1 MKETEK
7 YLIIYI
13 SELSNQ
19 FASERII
26 LFYIQVTSLISFCI
40 FVQRDSLRYAAIL
53 NRAIEMGLFSTQYMT
68 ALGYSMG
75 AQISGHVCRNLRG
88 KCGNILG
95 NHDNELS
102 NECKE

>member
-1 MKETEK
+1 MP
-7 YLIIYI
+7 LIYF
-13 SELSNQ
+13 S
-19 FASERII
+19 
-26 LFYIQVTSLISFCI
+26 I

-88 KCGNILG
+88 RCGNILG
-95 NHDNELS
+95 NNDNELS
-102 NECKE
+102 TNRKA